1 MAEEKDRTTPA
12 APQTP
17 LEDKPQEE
25 SSLQDRDKAAKPS
38 RSFTRGQQR
47 RRQRSVFQYIA
58 ILFAAAFVLLLFTF
72 LMEKRQNDLMLQQNE
87 EQISDL
93 QQSVS
98 AAQTLENMY
107 NENLS
112 LKEQVSQLE
121 EQVSQLEEQL
131 EGMQSDLD
139 DLTAGQEGL
148 TRAMDLFW
156 QLDEAYVRGRYSL
169 CRDLM
174 EQLEDASSGTP
185 LTQYLPT
192 ESTTDNDRFSPY
204 DRYQEIKEALS

>member
-17 LEDKPQEE
+17 LEDKPQE
-25 SSLQDRDKAAKPS
+25 AAAPQKKTVKTS
-38 RSFTRGQQR
+38 RPLSRGQQR

-72 LMEKRQNDLMLQQNE
+72 LMEKRKNDLVLQQNE

-112 LKEQVSQLE
+112 LKDQVSQLE
-121 EQVSQLEEQL
+121 EQVAQLESQLEE
-131 EGMQSDLD
+131 MQDSLAG
-139 DLTAGQEGL
+139 LTAQQESL

-156 QLDEAYVRGRYSL
+156 QIDEAYVRGRYSL
-169 CRDLM
+169 CRELM
-174 EQLEDASSGTP
+174 EQMEDTSSGSS
-185 LTQYLPT
+185 LVQSLPQ

>member
-1 MAEEKDRTTPA
+1 MAEEKDRTTPT
-12 APQTP
+12 APQAP

-25 SSLQDRDKAAKPS
+25 AAPQNKGKTS
-38 RSFTRGQQR
+38 RPLSRGQQR

-72 LMEKRQNDLMLQQNE
+72 LMEKRKNDLMLQQNE

-98 AAQTLENMY
+98 ATQTLENMY

-112 LKEQVSQLE
+112 LKDQVSQLE
-121 EQVSQLEEQL
+121 EQVAQLESQLEE
-131 EGMQSDLD
+131 MQDSLAG
-139 DLTAGQEGL
+139 LTAQQESL

-174 EQLEDASSGTP
+174 EQLEDASSGAP

>member
-17 LEDKPQEE
+17 LEDKPQE
-25 SSLQDRDKAAKPS
+25 AAAPQKKTVKTS
-38 RSFTRGQQR
+38 RPLSRGQQR

-72 LMEKRQNDLMLQQNE
+72 LMEKRKNDLVLQQNE

-98 AAQTLENMY
+98 ATQTLENMY

-112 LKEQVSQLE
+112 LKDQVSQLE
-121 EQVSQLEEQL
+121 EQVAQLESQLEE
-131 EGMQSDLD
+131 MQDSLAG
-139 DLTAGQEGL
+139 LTAQQESL

-156 QLDEAYVRGRYSL
+156 QIDEAYVRGRYSL
-169 CRDLM
+169 CRELM
-174 EQLEDASSGTP
+174 EQMEDTSSGSS
-185 LTQYLPT
+185 LVQSLPQ

>member
-25 SSLQDRDKAAKPS
+25 SSPQDRDKAAKPS

-72 LMEKRQNDLMLQQNE
+72 LMEKRKNDLVLQQNE

-112 LKEQVSQLE
+112 LKDQVSQLE
-121 EQVSQLEEQL
+121 EQVAQLESQLEE
-131 EGMQSDLD
+131 MQDSLAG
-139 DLTAGQEGL
+139 LTAQQESL

-169 CRDLM
+169 CRELM
-174 EQLEDASSGTP
+174 EQMEDTSSGSS
-185 LTQYLPT
+185 LVQSLPQ